1 MQSNKKLL
9 YQYAGFAIQLL
20 VALCIATYAGLWID
34 KKLKL
39 TIPLLIWML
48 PLLVLIM
55 MILKTVKDTNK
66 K

>member
-20 VALCIATYAGLWID
+20 VALGIATYAGLWID

>member
-20 VALCIATYAGLWID
+20 VALGIATYAGLWID
-34 KKLKL
+34 KKLKF